1 VTGSTGK
8 TLGAS
13 CAAFLVAAAL
23 GTVPST
29 ASAAPDWVGDFESG
43 DLSQWLLSPQ
53 VIGNMDDITVT
64 QDVVGE
70 GSYAGR
76 IELAPGTMSPSGHSR
91 NEVVYIPD
99 LGAFDGT
106 ERWYSF
112 SLQPE
117 GAFGDSWHLVWYW
130 EGNPVFQQ
138 MMSMFVNGP
147 QIQFRTAIG
156 GETTLWTGAFTPGEW
171 HDFILHVLWSPDPAT
186 GFVELYYDGAQVVPM
201 TNTATMLGA
210 GVGGEMHAGIIRD
223 QNLGTTEV
231 IYLDGFRD
239 GATMEDVLGGDDG
252 GTDTGDDDDDDDD
265 DMADSGSGGDD
276 DDDDDVPG
284 DDDDDDVPGDDD
296 DDDDDDDGADGND
309 GGSGGSGSDGAADGG
324 DTDGG
329 GCSCR
334 TSAPT
339 TWLGLLLLPFVRRRR
354 R

>member
-1 VTGSTGK
+1 MTGSTGK

-13 CAAFLVAAAL
+13 CAAFVVAAVL
-23 GTVPST
+23 GTVPSS
-29 ASAAPDWVGDFESG
+29 ASAAPDWVGDFETG
-43 DLSQWLLSPQ
+43 DLSQWMLSAQ

-91 NEVVYIPD
+91 NEVVYVPN
-99 LGAFDGT
+99 LGALDGT

-117 GAFGDSWHLVWYW
+117 GAFGDSWHLVWYF

-138 MMSMFVNGP
+138 IMSMFVNGQ
-147 QIQFRTAIG
+147 QIQFRTAVG
-156 GETTLWTGAFTPGEW
+156 GETTHWTGAFTPGEW

-186 GFVELYYDGAQVVPM
+186 GYVELYYDGAQVVPM
-201 TNTATMLGA
+201 TNAATMLGA
-210 GVGGEMHAGIIRD
+210 GVGAEMHAGIIRD

-231 IYLDGFRD
+231 IFLDGFRD

-252 GTDTGDDDDDDDD
+252 GTDTGDDDDDD
-265 DMADSGSGGDD
+265 MADSGSGGDDDDDDDDVPGDD

-284 DDDDDDVPGDDD
+284 DDDDDDDDAGDAGD
-296 DDDDDDDGADGND
+296 
-309 GGSGGSGSDGAADGG
+309 SGGSDGAADGG
-324 DTDGG
+324 DGDSG

-334 TSAPT
+334 TTPPS
-339 TWLGLLLLPFVRRRR
+339 TWLGLLLLMPLVRRRR
-354 R
+354 H